1 MRLATALTSAIIA
14 ALVIILSGLLS
25 GARYETVAFRT
36 VIGFVVAGGI
46 VYAVDLWLERYGF
59 PAFFRKSQLEEG
71 EPAAAKENGEGEKTT
86 EEIPE
91 EMQKDLSAEGM
102 AAGDDFQPL
111 SAEQLQRVSPPQE

>member
-59 PAFFRKSQLEEG
+59 PAFFRKSQLEKE
-71 EPAAAKENGEGEKTT
+71 EPAAGKKNRESEKKASAAEEAVQEDAVKDSAAEN
-86 EEIPE
+86 
-91 EMQKDLSAEGM
+91 A
-102 AAGDDFQPL
+102 FQPL
-111 SAEQLQRVSPPQE
+111 SAEQLQRVSPPQD